1 MKICLRLKTVKINDE
16 FKNDPNNPQYK
27 EIQIE
32 LSRFE
37 SAEIAFSSDFRI
49 NHFGYDSKR
58 FYNFI
63 KEEKL
68 KGNNHISHVIE
79 SSLKQFSIKLK

>member
-1 MKICLRLKTVKINDE
+1 MYQDDQKKPP
-16 FKNDPNNPQYK
+16 FK
-27 EIQIE
+27 EIKIE

-37 SAEIAFSSDFRI
+37 TAEIAFSSDFRI

-63 KEEKL
+63 TNEKS
-68 KGNNHISHVIE
+68 KGNTHISNVIE
-79 SSLKQFSIKLK
+79 RT